1 MSSVWTGNLCL
12 DPNCHGLNWPVSWT
26 KYSVMILF
34 PVLGQLRGRNLVFF
48 RCLLLYVFLPRFS
61 FEKYRKKILRTSVPH
76 VQLDYL
82 TNSKIV
88 TLFYS
93 MFTYRIIVLCR
104 HGSRDRSR
112 RLCFNDDVDKVTK
125 FTTVG
130 PIGIARVFLFW
141 FGFNFRERGSHCFL
155 DRVRGRLFLSSIA
168 AIDLIG

>member
-1 MSSVWTGNLCL
+1 MSSVWTGKLCL
-12 DPNCHGLNWPVSWT
+12 DPNCHGLNWPLSWT

-34 PVLGQLRGRNLVFF
+34 PVLGQLRGRNPFFF
-48 RCLLLYVFLPRFS
+48 RCLLLFFFRVLV
-61 FEKYRKKILRTSVPH
+61 EKYRKKILRTSVPH

-93 MFTYRIIVLCR
+93 MFTDRIIVLCR
-104 HGSRDRSR
+104 DGSRGRSR
-112 RLCFNDDVDKVTK
+112 CLSFNDDVDKVTK
-125 FTTVG
+125 FATVA

-141 FGFNFRERGSHCFL
+141 FGFNFRERGNHCFL
-155 DRVRGRLFLSSIA
+155 DRARGRLILSSIA

>member
-1 MSSVWTGNLCL
+1 
-12 DPNCHGLNWPVSWT
+12 
-26 KYSVMILF
+26 MILF

-48 RCLLLYVFLPRFS
+48 RCLLLHVFLPPFS
-61 FEKYRKKILRTSVPH
+61 FEKYRKKCLRTSVPH

-82 TNSKIV
+82 TNSKMI

-93 MFTYRIIVLCR
+93 MFTDRIIVLCR

-112 RLCFNDDVDKVTK
+112 RLCFNDDVDKATK
-125 FTTVG
+125 FATVG

-141 FGFNFRERGSHCFL
+141 FGFDFRERGSHCFL
-155 DRVRGRLFLSSIA
+155 DRVRGRVFLSSIA